1 MRRSFSGTW
10 RTLPVLRRGAPG
22 FAVFLCVAAATVYA
36 QGPTQDELAKKVQL
50 LTDAVGR
57 AQEQLEQ
64 SQRQLGDLRRRN
76 SCRFVDHYVSCCFES
91 LQGEFI
97 VGGVWRGTYN

>member
-64 SQRQLGDLRRRN
+64 SQRQLGDLRRQLDDVR
-76 SCRFVDHYVSCCFES
+76 RPDVA
-91 LQGEFI
+91 
-97 VGGVWRGTYN
+97 